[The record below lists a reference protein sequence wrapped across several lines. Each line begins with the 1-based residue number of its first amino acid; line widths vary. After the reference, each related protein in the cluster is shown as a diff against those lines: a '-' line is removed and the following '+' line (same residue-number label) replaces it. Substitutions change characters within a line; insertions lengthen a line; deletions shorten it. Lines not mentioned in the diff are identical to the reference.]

1 MQRKENSALIGSIQ
15 KFSIEDGPGI
25 RTTIFLKGCP
35 LACKW
40 CHNPEL
46 IKPQQELMRT
56 RNNCIGCGY
65 CVRVC
70 PQKAIRMDREE
81 GVVID
86 RTLCNNCMLC
96 AEQCFAK
103 ALRPVA
109 SEMTVEEVIRIA
121 AQDKG
126 FYDNTGGG
134 ITISGGEL
142 LKQAAFVERLID
154 AAAEEKIS
162 ACLDTSGYGDT
173 KALLK
178 LAKKETVTNILF
190 DIKSVDDDIH
200 RAYTGVSN
208 ALILENLRALCSEA
222 RIREK
227 ITLRMPLIKDVND
240 GMELIEKTAAL
251 YKAQKLKKVDLLPYH
266 NLGIGK
272 QRNIGGTQKEFEKPS
287 EEHLTEIAEFFK
299 NFAKMEVGIYGRA

>member
-1 MQRKENSALIGSIQ
+1 M
-15 KFSIEDGPGI
+15 
-25 RTTIFLKGCP
+25 
-35 LACKW
+35 
-40 CHNPEL
+40 
-46 IKPQQELMRT
+46 
-56 RNNCIGCGY
+56 
-65 CVRVC
+65 
-70 PQKAIRMDREE
+70 
-81 GVVID
+81 
-86 RTLCNNCMLC
+86 
-96 AEQCFAK
+96 
-103 ALRPVA
+103 
-109 SEMTVEEVIRIA
+109 
-121 AQDKG
+121 
-126 FYDNTGGG
+126 
-134 ITISGGEL
+134 
-142 LKQAAFVERLID
+142 KQAAFVERLID

-240 GMELIEKTAAL
+240 G
-251 YKAQKLKKVDLLPYH
+251 
-266 NLGIGK
+266 
-272 QRNIGGTQKEFEKPS
+272 TQKEFETPS
-287 EEHLTEIAEFFK
+287 EEHLTEIAEFFN